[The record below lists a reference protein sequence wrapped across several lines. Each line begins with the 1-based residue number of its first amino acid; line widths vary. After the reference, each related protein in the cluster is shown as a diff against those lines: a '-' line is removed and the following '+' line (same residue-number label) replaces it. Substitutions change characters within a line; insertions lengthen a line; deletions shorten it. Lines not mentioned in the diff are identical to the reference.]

1 MIVSLRKVRSYLYKI
16 PPTWPH
22 KHKLNM
28 AKHKYA
34 NEEEESREPPIKL
47 PKVSHRILLICI
59 AY

>member
-34 NEEEESREPPIKL
+34 NEEEESREGSPEDLTQHKEWQATKPQ
-47 PKVSHRILLICI
+47 
-59 AY
+59 

>member
-1 MIVSLRKVRSYLYKI
+1 VIVSLRKVRSYLYKI

-34 NEEEESREPPIKL
+34 NEEEESREGSPEDLTQNKEWQATKPQ
-47 PKVSHRILLICI
+47 
-59 AY
+59 